1 MRMEPV
7 KNLFAGFLI
16 ASSATAIALTT
27 PVFANEWEGISLGIG
42 GGYGM
47 AKNDFDLGTGP
58 AISSF
63 IDANLGINGFGGS
76 GGFLTLSAGY
86 DHVLFGP
93 WVVGAFID
101 YDFSDIDTKIG
112 AGSELG
118 DLNASVNFKIEN
130 QLSIGGRL
138 GYLVAPTTLFF
149 STFGY
154 AHAESSNITASL
166 NIGGDSGGGTLAS
179 VGSFDGYFLGGG
191 VETLISNGFSIK
203 AEYRYTSLRAEG
215 LDILPGSD
223 ANEFVTGSIKPQIQ
237 TGRVSLNYRFGD
249 GNTEAPDN
257 SIPPVTS
264 SWTGAYLGVGAG
276 YGAAKNDLGL
286 ADRFTSEP
294 GSVFNAGIPFGHD
307 GGILFATV
315 GYDYQINPSFVI
327 GAFGDADYAHL
338 RQSNGLSLSLDED
351 AELHGSTKTEFK
363 NMLMVGGRIGYL
375 ARPDTMLFVSG
386 GYANVEADDTNVAV
400 GISVDGT
407 DVGGGGTT
415 LISGRHF
422 NGGFIGGGIETR
434 LNDSLSLKAEYRYI
448 DLGSE
453 TVKLL
458 PNDLPEINEIVSTK
472 FDPDIQVGRL
482 SINYRFGGTP
492 EEAAAPLK

>member
-1 MRMEPV
+1 V
-7 KNLFAGFLI
+7 KKIFAGLLI
-16 ASSATAIALTT
+16 ASSATALALTT
-27 PVFANEWEGISLGIG
+27 PAVANEWEGVSLGIG

-47 AKNDFDLGTGP
+47 AKNDLNLGTGP
-58 AISSF
+58 AIST
-63 IDANLGINGFGGS
+63 DANLGINGFGGA

-93 WVVGAFID
+93 LVVGAFID
-101 YDFSDIDTKIG
+101 YDFSDIDTRIG

-118 DLNASVNFKIEN
+118 GIGASINFKIEN

-154 AHAESSNITASL
+154 AHAESSDINAKL
-166 NIGGDSGGGTLAS
+166 NIGEGSGGGTLAG

-203 AEYRYTSLRAEG
+203 AEYRYTSLQAEE
-215 LDILPGSD
+215 LDILPGSG

-237 TGRVSLNYRFGD
+237 TGRISLNYRFGD
-249 GNTEAPDN
+249 GQTEAADN

-294 GSVFNAGIPFGHD
+294 GAVFNADIPFGHE

-315 GYDYQINPSFVI
+315 GYDFQISPSFVI

-338 RQSNGLSLSLDED
+338 RESNGLAVSLGDD
-351 AELHGSTKTEFK
+351 AELHGGTKTEFK

-407 DVGGGGTT
+407 DIGGGGTT

-422 NGGFIGGGIETR
+422 SGGFIGGGIETR

-458 PNDLPEINEIVSTK
+458 PDDLPGINEIVSTK
-472 FDPDIQVGRL
+472 FDPDIQMGRL
-482 SINYRFGGTP
+482 SINYRFGNNSA
-492 EEAAAPLK
+492 EAAAPLK

>member
-1 MRMEPV
+1 MGPV
-7 KNLFAGFLI
+7 KKIFAGLLI
-16 ASSATAIALTT
+16 VSSATASSLAT
-27 PVFANEWEGISLGIG
+27 PASANDWEGVSLGIG

-47 AKNDFDLGTGP
+47 AKNDLNLATGP

-63 IDANLGINGFGGS
+63 IDANIGISGFGGS
-76 GGFLTLSAGY
+76 GGFATLSAGY

-93 WVVGAFID
+93 LIVGAFID
-101 YDFSDIDTKIG
+101 YDFSDIDTRIG

-118 DLNASVNFKIEN
+118 EVNASIDFKIEN

-138 GYLVAPTTLFF
+138 GYLIAPTTLFF

-154 AHAESSNITASL
+154 AHAESSDIKANL
-166 NIGGDSGGGTLAS
+166 NLGGGSGGGTLAG
-179 VGSFDGYFLGGG
+179 VGSFNGYFLGGG

-203 AEYRYTSLRAEG
+203 AEYRYTSLQAES
-215 LDILPGSD
+215 LDILPGSG

-249 GNTEAPDN
+249 GKTEAPDD

-276 YGAAKNDLGL
+276 YGVAKNTLEL
-286 ADRFTSEP
+286 ADRSEP
-294 GSVFNAGIPFGHD
+294 DPGSLFSAGIPFGHD
-307 GGILFATV
+307 GGILFATA
-315 GYDYQINPSFVI
+315 GYDYQISPSFVI
-327 GAFGDADYAHL
+327 GAFGDADYSHL
-338 RQSNGLSLSLDED
+338 KQSNSLSLSIDED
-351 AELHGSTKTEFK
+351 AELHGSTKTQLK

-386 GYANVEADDTNVAV
+386 GYANVEVDDTNVSI
-400 GISVDGT
+400 GISVDGE
-407 DVGGGGTT
+407 DVGVGGTT
-415 LISGRHF
+415 LISGRRLS
-422 NGGFIGGGIETR
+422 GGFIGGGIETR

-448 DLGSE
+448 DLGAE

-482 SINYRFGGTP
+482 SVNYRFGSSAP
-492 EEAAAPLK
+492 EAAPLK